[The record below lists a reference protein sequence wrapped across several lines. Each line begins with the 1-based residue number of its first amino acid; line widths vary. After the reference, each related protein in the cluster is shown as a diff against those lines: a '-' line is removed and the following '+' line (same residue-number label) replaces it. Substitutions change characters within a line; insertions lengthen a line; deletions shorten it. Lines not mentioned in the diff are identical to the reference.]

1 MQELGSRI
9 LFATDDWFA
18 AAENLLESSEP
29 VWKEGFTDQV
39 YKEKLH
45 GLNKTKEY
53 SRYCNYGNYSR
64 YCNYGNYSFEVIQVN
79 QENRNWLNKNSTVY
93 TARKFIFFLFFYL
106 MTLMLSSMWLN
117 LFDHLNLQYL
127 TKLVSEIVVLASS
140 VTYSEIRQK
149 FTNSVLQSSAWST
162 VDILPVTIPGKQLLP
177 PNSYRITGHVP
188 IRRTCIL

>member
-53 SRYCNYGNYSR
+53 SR
-64 YCNYGNYSFEVIQVN
+64 
-79 QENRNWLNKNSTVY
+79 
-93 TARKFIFFLFFYL
+93 
-106 MTLMLSSMWLN
+106 
-117 LFDHLNLQYL
+117 
-127 TKLVSEIVVLASS
+127 
-140 VTYSEIRQK
+140 
-149 FTNSVLQSSAWST
+149 
-162 VDILPVTIPGKQLLP
+162 
-177 PNSYRITGHVP
+177 
-188 IRRTCIL
+188 